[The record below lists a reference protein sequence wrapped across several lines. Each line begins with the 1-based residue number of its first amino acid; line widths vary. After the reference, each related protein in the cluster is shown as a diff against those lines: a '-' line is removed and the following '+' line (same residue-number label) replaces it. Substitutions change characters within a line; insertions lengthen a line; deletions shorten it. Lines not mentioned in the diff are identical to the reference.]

1 MGFPHSGLEY
11 AISSHHL
18 NSIIC
23 DNVVAI
29 LKRSVCVARCL
40 TNKTPNSVSWG
51 LYPQCGKHVRLQLCT
66 QIKVVVTQSTLVT
79 EYFQSQGYSK
89 CDFYPQWLGKGFFKW
104 QFKLNCLPQGVHC
117 FCRQIENISTQ
128 KAHTFLHVHPHLH
141 PHPIGVLQTIRK
153 TWSPCICIDWL
164 EMIMLISEQNL
175 YAPQSSDESIIERCV
190 QRSIQPNHLINP
202 ALKSVYRKAFKPVTG
217 NR

>member
-117 FCRQIENISTQ
+117 FCRQIENNKKTHLPPRSSTSTSTSNRCAANNQ
-128 KAHTFLHVHPHLH
+128 KNLEPLYLHWLVGNDYADIWTKFICTTELRWVYYWEVLSEVHPTQSFNQ
-141 PHPIGVLQTIRK
+141 PSIEA
-153 TWSPCICIDWL
+153 CI
-164 EMIMLISEQNL
+164 
-175 YAPQSSDESIIERCV
+175 
-190 QRSIQPNHLINP
+190 
-202 ALKSVYRKAFKPVTG
+202 
-217 NR
+217 